1 MTKNSKSDALE
12 WGPIR
17 EVPTAKAPPAE
28 VGKFWALYRDLLLRL
43 EATPAAFTLQVP
55 LSGSVSSAQRI
66 LARLFNTRLGK
77 GAVVVYAALERD
89 GKQYLYVRRGPQWK
103 QTKVEDSD

>member
-17 EVPTAKAPPAE
+17 EVPTAEAPPAE

-43 EATPAAFTLQVP
+43 EATSAAFTLQVP
-55 LSGSVSSAQRI
+55 LRGSVSSAQAS
-66 LARLFNTRLGK
+66 LSRLFNTRLGK

-89 GKQYLYVRRGPQWK
+89 GQQYLYVRRDPQWGK
-103 QTKVEDSD
+103 SKVEDLD